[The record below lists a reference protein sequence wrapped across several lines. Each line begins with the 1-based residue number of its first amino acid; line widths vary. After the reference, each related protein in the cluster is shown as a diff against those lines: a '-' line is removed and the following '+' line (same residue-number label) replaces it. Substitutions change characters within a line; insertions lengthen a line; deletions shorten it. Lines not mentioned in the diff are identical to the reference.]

1 MVEIGSRVGLDRG
14 AAIRTLDDVR
24 SQLIAEG
31 KRELVGKVA
40 DVIRY
45 LQPPTQPPVGD
56 LLSTTEAAAILGV
69 RSINTVKRWATDGLL
84 EGYRV
89 GGRIKV
95 TRASVE
101 QILRSP
107 IADRQ
112 RTYERELDAALAPF
126 DAGDEPIP
134 ETGRAHVG
142 QKPWDAEPHGT

>member
-1 MVEIGSRVGLDRG
+1 MATTDDRVGMDRG
-14 AAIRTLDDVR
+14 AALRTLDEVR

-31 KRELVGKVA
+31 QTDLVGKVA

-45 LQPPTQPPVGD
+45 LRPSLPPVGE

-101 QILRSP
+101 RILKSP
-107 IADRQ
+107 IAERQ
-112 RTYERELDAALAPF
+112 HTYERDLDAALAPF
-126 DAGDEPIP
+126 DAGDDPLP
-134 ETGRAHVG
+134 PTGRAHEG
-142 QKPWDAEPHGT
+142 RKPWDGAQDAG

>member
-1 MVEIGSRVGLDRG
+1 MTVKGTKS
-14 AAIRTLDDVR
+14 
-24 SQLIAEG
+24 
-31 KRELVGKVA
+31 ELVGKVA

-95 TRASVE
+95 TRASVD

-134 ETGRAHVG
+134 ETGRTHIG
-142 QKPWDAEPHGT
+142 RKPWDTAPHGT